1 MTMTPGC
8 SALRPRP
15 VQLPGRKPAGRVRG
29 IGLLE
34 RRRTSG
40 SGDDHDAADRY
51 DRAPGLDGA
60 ACVQG
65 LKL

>member
-1 MTMTPGC
+1 MTPGC
-8 SALRPRP
+8 SSLRPRA
-15 VQLPGRKPAGRVRG
+15 VQLPGRKSAGRVRCV
-29 IGLLE
+29 GLLE

-40 SGDDHDAADRY
+40 SGHDHDAADRY

-60 ACVQG
+60 AGVQG